1 MPSSIMLSSISGTT
15 YLVKP
20 HFAKPYSAIQDSDI
34 HAVWFIRD
42 TSIKDI
48 VKSPDK
54 LRDTL
59 MRRLLLHTQLRDTA
73 LPKVSVS
80 V

>member
-1 MPSSIMLSSISGTT
+1 MNSPLGQGESSDMGSRN
-15 YLVKP
+15 LV
-20 HFAKPYSAIQDSDI
+20 

-59 MRRLLLHTQLRDTA
+59 MRRLLVHTKLRDTA
-73 LPKVSVS
+73 LQKVSVS

>member
-1 MPSSIMLSSISGTT
+1 MS
-15 YLVKP
+15 VKIKMTCI
-20 HFAKPYSAIQDSDI
+20 FAGI

-48 VKSPDK
+48 VKSLDK

-59 MRRLLLHTQLRDTA
+59 IRGLLVHTQLRDTA
-73 LPKVSVS
+73 LPKVSVL